1 MTFSEFLKK
10 TIFAV
15 FLGLLF
21 GIFAMAGGVVVARYT
36 GLWELWEESRSA
48 VAVQENAGERTN
60 GLYETP
66 KVELPESGRIQRTLP
81 EEQTEA
87 PKEEPAE
94 PEAPGASGEE
104 EKAESAPE
112 AKAKEEAVYYA
123 ASDVTGV
130 AAKVMPAVVAI
141 TNHYVETASFWG
153 QTYQQEAEASGS
165 GIIVGESS
173 DEILL
178 VTNYHVVESATK
190 LTVVFCDETTAEAK
204 IKGTARSMDLAV
216 ISVPIASLS
225 RDTMGRIAVASLGDS
240 DALVVGEP
248 AIAIGNALGYGQS
261 VTVGVISAVNR
272 AIQGYENEEVG
283 GEVGLFIQTDAAI
296 NPGNSGGALLN
307 IRGEVIG
314 INSNKLGGNSV
325 EGMGYAIPISA
336 ARPIIAELMQSETRN
351 RVSDNEKGFLG
362 ITGATVSEEAIQFYG
377 LPEGVYIT
385 GIIVGS
391 GADFAGL
398 REGDV
403 ITSFDGQRVK
413 KLEEL
418 TEVLSYCPVG
428 AICQVEYMR
437 RGQGGYSSHQVEVTL
452 GQRQ

>member
-1 MTFSEFLKK
+1 MTFSELLKK

-21 GIFAMAGGVVVARYT
+21 GVFAMAGGVVVARYT
-36 GLWELWEESRSA
+36 GLWELWEENRTAAA
-48 VAVQENAGERTN
+48 VTDNAEERHN
-60 GLYETP
+60 GLYENP
-66 KVELPESGRIQRTLP
+66 KVELPDSGRIQRTLP
-81 EEQTEA
+81 EEQAKA
-87 PKEEPAE
+87 PAEEPAKPEE
-94 PEAPGASGEE
+94 PKAS
-104 EKAESAPE
+104 EKTETAESAPE
-112 AKAKEEAVYYA
+112 TKAKEEVVYYA

-141 TNHYVETASFWG
+141 TNHYVETGYFWG
-153 QTYQQEAEASGS
+153 RTFEQEAEASGS
-165 GIIVGESS
+165 GIIVGESK

-216 ISVPIASLS
+216 IAVPIASLAQG
-225 RDTMGRIAVASLGDS
+225 TMNRIAVASLGDS

-261 VTVGVISAVNR
+261 VTVGVVSAVNR

-314 INSNKLGGNSV
+314 INSNKLGGSSV

-336 ARPIIAELMQSETRN
+336 AKPIIAELIQSETKN

-362 ITGATVSEEAIQFYG
+362 ITGATVSEEAIQYYG

-385 GIIVGS
+385 GIITNS

-418 TEVLSYCPVG
+418 TEVLSYCPIG
-428 AICQVEYMR
+428 SICEVEYTR
-437 RGQGGYSSHQVEVTL
+437 RTQSGYMSYKVEVTL